1 MGKPLPLGTEGY
13 TRGSFLTII
22 HVQLQDPASQLQPKL
37 SNILPLFL
45 MEAHTILVTVDG

>member
-1 MGKPLPLGTEGY
+1 MSKPLPLGTEGY
-13 TRGSFLTII
+13 TRVLTII

-37 SNILPLFL
+37 SHILPLFL